1 MRIDTGAEQRLNRT
15 ISTIDFA
22 NGIATDYYSIIF
34 RTNSSI
40 NSMGLDNDADLKRL
54 QEELKRE
61 RERKEKLEKEVR
73 EKVVGPLMSIF
84 Q

>member
-1 MRIDTGAEQRLNRT
+1 
-15 ISTIDFA
+15 
-22 NGIATDYYSIIF
+22 
-34 RTNSSI
+34 
-40 NSMGLDNDADLKRL
+40 MGLDNDADLKRL

-73 EKVVGPLMSIF
+73 EKVVWPLMSIF